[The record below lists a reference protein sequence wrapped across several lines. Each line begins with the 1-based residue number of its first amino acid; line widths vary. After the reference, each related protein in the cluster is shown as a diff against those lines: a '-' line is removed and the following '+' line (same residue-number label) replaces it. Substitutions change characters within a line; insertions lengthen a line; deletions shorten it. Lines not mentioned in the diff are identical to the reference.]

1 MEEKAIALQPQ
12 LANYLATLVYEH
24 KLPVNIT
31 VGKSIE
37 HLRQLSLT
45 YHLRDEL
52 LIEWLLSRI
61 DEESIYV

>member
-37 HLRQLSLT
+37 HLRQLTLT